1 MKKTKCPICQKELE
15 QDSIQCP
22 YCKYRFKIVPKRVN
36 SPEDN
41 KMRLDGY
48 LVSDIRDCLVH
59 TEEDTLE
66 RFRKAQNKPEFNPSA
81 GFGGNLRFAKRGMFD
96 ISLWLIVLN
105 MTAVPLMAAAY
116 GWMHKG
122 SRSLPYDTGYVFLF
136 LLIMLALEFYPLG
149 KIADRMFWKHTREV
163 LDFHGCND
171 RAEEENPELKKM
183 LAEDGGLS
191 TANSL
196 IILGLDLLLMFFCKQ
211 VTTAIF
217 LYFSYTR

>member
-1 MKKTKCPICQKELE
+1 MKKIKCPICQKELE

-81 GFGGNLRFAKRGMFD
+81 GFGGNLWFAKRGMFD

-122 SRSLPYDTGYVFLF
+122 SRSLPPYYAGVGILSFGKNSGPDV
-136 LLIMLALEFYPLG
+136 LETHQG
-149 KIADRMFWKHTREV
+149 SSR
-163 LDFHGCND
+163 
-171 RAEEENPELKKM
+171 
-183 LAEDGGLS
+183 
-191 TANSL
+191 
-196 IILGLDLLLMFFCKQ
+196 
-211 VTTAIF
+211 
-217 LYFSYTR
+217 FSWV

>member
-1 MKKTKCPICQKELE
+1 MKKLKCPICQKELE

-36 SPEDN
+36 SPEDE
-41 KMRLDGY
+41 KTRLDGY
-48 LVSDIRDCLVH
+48 LGSDIRDCLVH
-59 TEEDTLE
+59 IEEDTLK
-66 RFRKAQNKPEFNPSA
+66 RFRKVQNKPEFNPFA
-81 GFGGNLRFAKRGMFD
+81 GFAGNLWFAKRGMFD
-96 ISLWLIVLN
+96 ISLWLIVIN

-136 LLIMLALEFYPLG
+136 FLIMLALEFYPLG
-149 KIADRMFWKHTREV
+149 KSADRMFWKHTKEV
-163 LDFHGCND
+163 LDFHGCKD
-171 RAEEENPELKKM
+171 RTEEENQELIKK

-196 IILGLDLLLMFFCKQ
+196 VILGLDLLLIFFCKQ

>member
-1 MKKTKCPICQKELE
+1 MKKIKCPICQKELE

-81 GFGGNLRFAKRGMFD
+81 GFGGNLWFAKRGMFD

-149 KIADRMFWKHTREV
+149 KIADRMFWKNKYISTV
-163 LDFHGCND
+163 LFKYSILGYLILIL
-171 RAEEENPELKKM
+171 P
-183 LAEDGGLS
+183 
-191 TANSL
+191 
-196 IILGLDLLLMFFCKQ
+196 IILPSLPSLMSVICIA
-211 VTTAIF
+211 TTIKSGVMPMF
-217 LYFSYTR
+217 L

>member
-1 MKKTKCPICQKELE
+1 MKTFKCPICQRELE
-15 QDSIQCP
+15 RDTIQCP
-22 YCKYRFKIVPKRVN
+22 YCKYRFKIVPKPVI
-36 SPEDN
+36 SPEDE
-41 KMRLDGY
+41 KTRLDGY

-59 TEEDTLE
+59 IEEDTLK

-81 GFGGNLRFAKRGMFD
+81 GFGGNLWFARRGMFNL
-96 ISLWLIVLN
+96 SLWLIFIN

-122 SRSLPYDTGYVFLF
+122 SHSLPYDTSYAFLF
-136 LLIMLALEFYPLG
+136 LIIMLALEFYPLG
-149 KIADRMFWKHTREV
+149 KIADRMFWKHTKKI
-163 LDFHGCND
+163 LDVHGCKD
-171 RAEEENPELKKM
+171 RAEKGDPDLKKK

-191 TANSL
+191 SANSL
-196 IILGLDLLLMFFCKQ
+196 AILALDLLLVFFCKQ

>member
-1 MKKTKCPICQKELE
+1 MKKIKCPICQKELE

-81 GFGGNLRFAKRGMFD
+81 GFGGNLWFAKRGMFD
-96 ISLWLIVLN
+96 IS
-105 MTAVPLMAAAY
+105 M
-116 GWMHKG
+116 G
-122 SRSLPYDTGYVFLF
+122 
-136 LLIMLALEFYPLG
+136 
-149 KIADRMFWKHTREV
+149 
-163 LDFHGCND
+163 
-171 RAEEENPELKKM
+171 
-183 LAEDGGLS
+183 
-191 TANSL
+191 
-196 IILGLDLLLMFFCKQ
+196 
-211 VTTAIF
+211 VTTGQRKR
-217 LYFSYTR
+217 TRS